1 MLFLAQSLFVMIKN
15 LNLSYY
21 RHNFYGSYFPLSKRH
36 NESSELTL
44 LIKGNL
50 HYIVDGEHFYLSDGD
65 ALYVESG
72 TYTER
77 LYDNKYADYVS
88 FNFKT
93 HASGEFFKTGVIKNC
108 ITPEIK
114 SLINLCDINNS
125 FKSENFIDKEK
136 CITSLILYVLKE
148 KLTTT
153 PENKTVILIKKYI
166 EDNINKQI
174 SLNEIGDALFFS
186 PAYCDILFKKQ
197 TGMSIIAYAISQ
209 KIELAKKLIS
219 EGAPLKIASIATGF
233 NDYNYFS
240 RLFKRKTGYSPQHYK
255 KLTN

>member
-1 MLFLAQSLFVMIKN
+1 MIKN
-15 LNLSYY
+15 LDLSYY

-36 NESSELTL
+36 NELSELTL

-50 HYIVDGEHFYLSDGD
+50 HYIVDGEHFYLNEGD

-88 FNFKT
+88 FNFRT
-93 HASGEFFKTGVIKNC
+93 QTTGEFFKTGIIKNC
-108 ITPEIK
+108 ITSEIK
-114 SLINLCDINNS
+114 TLINLCDANNS
-125 FKSENFIDKEK
+125 YKTENFENKEK
-136 CITSLILYVLKE
+136 CIISLILYVLKE

-153 PENKTVILIKKYI
+153 PENKTIILIKKYI
-166 EDNINKQI
+166 EDNIDKQI
-174 SLNEIGDALFFS
+174 SLKSIGDELFFS

-197 TGMSIIAYAISQ
+197 TGVSIIAYSITQ

-219 EGAPLKIASIATGF
+219 EGVPLKSVSVATGF

-240 RLFKRKTGYSPQHYK
+240 RLFKRKTGYSPQRFK
-255 KLTN
+255 KLMY